1 METLDLVQGLS
12 HILFVMHEKSQ
23 ADTSDLVYVVSFL
36 SQVSRPPKLSHN
48 CLCQEPPR
56 VCLVLI
62 FWVFMVLSRGE
73 KKLRLVKET
82 QTRELNQRTAARI
95 SELRALSTG
104 VATDIE
110 ERGTQCDDWSPYLNA
125 CLFCFLLVVVNL
137 LFIQWCYTKG
147 FLRFE

>member
-1 METLDLVQGLS
+1 M
-12 HILFVMHEKSQ
+12 K
-23 ADTSDLVYVVSFL
+23 
-36 SQVSRPPKLSHN
+36 
-48 CLCQEPPR
+48 
-56 VCLVLI
+56 
-62 FWVFMVLSRGE
+62 LSRGV
-73 KKLRLVKET
+73 KKLRLVRET

-110 ERGTQCDDWSPYLNA
+110 ERGTQCDDWSPCLNA
-125 CLFCFLLVVVNL
+125 CLFGLLLVVVNL